1 MKQLEE
7 RPTYDLYGEASA
19 RISISFLTRF
29 TPFTC
34 RVSSAARALRS
45 ARGTVPT
52 KVTVPP
58 SVETRI
64 PDSPPDWSPA
74 SCVSTFAEITLSR
87 GWSDIAVST
96 GKRHPPDRCDANRRP
111 SRKNHRRMHSRNS
124 ITKRRPASIFA

>member
-7 RPTYDLYGEASA
+7 RPTYDIYGEASA

-58 SVETRI
+58 LGGDE
-64 PDSPPDWSPA
+64 DSRQSARLVSSQLRFHVRRNHTVSGLVRHRVLRRQEA
-74 SCVSTFAEITLSR
+74 SAR
-87 GWSDIAVST
+87 
-96 GKRHPPDRCDANRRP
+96 
-111 SRKNHRRMHSRNS
+111 
-124 ITKRRPASIFA
+124 